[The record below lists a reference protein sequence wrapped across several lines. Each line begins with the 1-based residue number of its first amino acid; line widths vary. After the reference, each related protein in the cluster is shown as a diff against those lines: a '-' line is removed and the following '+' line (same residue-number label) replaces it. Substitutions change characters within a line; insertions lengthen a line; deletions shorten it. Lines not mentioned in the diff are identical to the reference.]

1 MYGIRGEI
9 KKNFGFTW
17 KEMNEVIPWPII
29 QRMMIDASNY
39 EYDTNESKTPSTSQ
53 SNKVSYQTDED
64 IINYMLNQ
72 QNKNL

>member
-1 MYGIRGEI
+1 
-9 KKNFGFTW
+9 
-17 KEMNEVIPWPII
+17 MNEVIPWPII

-72 QNKNL
+72 QNKNLK